1 MTELITVMVIVG
13 ILAAIVAPR
22 FFEQNVFV
30 ARGTADQVLSTL
42 RFAQKMAISQHRNIR
57 AVFTS
62 AATLNCASVLSGTD
76 VNCVILNSV
85 AITPALP
92 QNYTFNALGQR
103 VPNTAVTMTVG
114 NSNITIEAET
124 GYVH

>member
-1 MTELITVMVIVG
+1 
-13 ILAAIVAPR
+13 
-22 FFEQNVFV
+22 
-30 ARGTADQVLSTL
+30 
-42 RFAQKMAISQHRNIR
+42 MAISQHRNIR